1 MYFAVLANSGLA
13 TAICFFLLSHVLF
26 ARLKNGTQ
34 IYVHFKKCC
43 FWEERYLFEP
53 EYDYT
58 STNPRPALATV
69 DMEAPSFVLDSKEHH
84 QVIEEL
90 LQRVMDDIPK
100 DDEEEAEDD
109 EGEAEGF
116 TAETGNSND
125 APPGPGPKPTYI
137 SYSTDED
144 VPFMNKDIIVLR

>member
-1 MYFAVLANSGLA
+1 L
-13 TAICFFLLSHVLF
+13 LLSHVLS

-34 IYVHFKKCC
+34 IYVLFKKYC

-58 STNPRPALATV
+58 STNPRPALPTM
-69 DMEAPSFVLDSKEHH
+69 DMEAPSFVPDSNEHH

-90 LQRVMDDIPK
+90 LQRVMDDVQEDDEK
-100 DDEEEAEDD
+100 DEEDNEEEAGDD

-137 SYSTDED
+137 SYSADED
-144 VPFMNKDIIVLR
+144 VPFMNKNIIVLR